1 MWKARNPA
9 AIDDF
14 VVDDFLFTTGG
25 TDIVSK
31 DNFKEWATAFME
43 QIKRSGTFSA
53 SRLPRDSNQARN
65 TSIRRVT
72 NATGAGS
79 LAAHAVV
86 VFWVITSEQT
96 RSSVSRVVS
105 IKPGVWSTSRRTLDA
120 MAY

>member
-25 TDIVSK
+25 TDIVTK
-31 DNFKEWATAFME
+31 DNFKEWVTAFME
-43 QIKRSGTFSA
+43 QIKRSRMFSA
-53 SRLPRDSNQARN
+53 SRLPRDSNRARN

-86 VFWVITSEQT
+86 VFSVITYEQT